1 VRNTLS
7 AIIFSDTEIF
17 SNLELTQAV
26 YDILLGD
33 RDELDFPL
41 SDTEVQQ
48 ATDEAVNSLLDRLV
62 SRTPVVVRGESLANV
77 LRETIA
83 LYRDT
88 ESVKAFL
95 QEIEKGYL
103 AASK

>member
-1 VRNTLS
+1 M
-7 AIIFSDTEIF
+7 IFSDTELF

-33 RDELDFPL
+33 KDELDFPL
-41 SDTEVQQ
+41 LDKDVQK
-48 ATDEAVNSLLDRLV
+48 AVEDASNALLNRLV
-62 SRTPVVVRGESLANV
+62 CRTPVVVRGESLQGI
-77 LRETIA
+77 LGETIA

-95 QEIEKGYL
+95 QEIEQGYPT
-103 AASK
+103 K